1 MMRNEKLIIYIK
13 ELSSNGNGKELYEK
27 YKEEIEKVTPRDAFA
42 IFNYLIDEG
51 MSIDT
56 VLKNLD
62 KVINVFYK
70 NLKEYKWE
78 KPEIDT
84 FSNYLIKENEALIKR
99 MEEMKEIIKNKSD
112 WFIDKKF
119 NQLFNEVKDFHV
131 HYTKKENILFP
142 IMEKKNKDFNGL
154 KIMWAL
160 HDEGRKSIKEF
171 NKLLLEKEYKDINEA
186 VGKLFFVLYGLVQ
199 KEELI
204 LFPVVSEI
212 ISSEEEKEMLE
223 QSLEYG
229 YFIIK
234 KPVIYHSNRE
244 NEISEDSNE
253 LSLRRYLM
261 IFDSLPVDLTYV
273 DENNKVRYFNKPK
286 DRFFPRS
293 QAIIGRDVENCH
305 PPDSVHVVLEIIES
319 FRNGERDTARFWI
332 NLKGKTLLI
341 EYFAIRDGKGI
352 YRGVLEVSQEIS
364 EIQKLTGEKR
374 LLEWD

>member
-204 LFPVVSEI
+204 LFPVVSEM

-223 QSLEYG
+223 QSLEYD
-229 YFIIK
+229 YFIIE

-253 LSLRRYLM
+253 LSLKRYLM

-319 FRNGERDTARFWI
+319 FRNGERDTAKFWI

>member
-27 YKEEIEKVTPRDAFA
+27 YKEEIEKVTPRDAFV

-223 QSLEYG
+223 QSFEYD
-229 YFIIK
+229 YFIIE

-253 LSLRRYLM
+253 LSLKRYLM

-319 FRNGERDTARFWI
+319 FRNGERDTAKFWI

>member
-1 MMRNEKLIIYIK
+1 MMKNENLILYVK
-13 ELSSNGNGKELYEK
+13 ELSSKGNGKELYEK
-27 YKEEIEKVTPRDAFA
+27 YKEELNKITPRDAFI
-42 IFNYLIDEG
+42 IFNQLIEEG
-51 MSIDT
+51 MGINT

-70 NLKEYKWE
+70 SLSDYEWKT
-78 KPEIDT
+78 PEIDT
-84 FSNYLIKENEALIKR
+84 FSNYLIKENEALIDR
-99 MEEMKEIIKNKSD
+99 MEKMKEIIKVNDK
-112 WFIDKKF
+112 WFRDENFIR
-119 NQLFNEVKDFHV
+119 LFEEIKNFHV

-142 IMEKKNKDFNGL
+142 VMEKKNKDFNGL

-160 HDEGRKSIKEF
+160 HDEGRKSIREF
-171 NKLLLEKEYKDINEA
+171 NDLLLGKNYKESNESL
-186 VGKLFFVLYGLVQ
+186 GKLFFILYGLVQ

-212 ISSEEEKEMLE
+212 ITADEEKQMLE
-223 QSLEYG
+223 QSLEYD
-229 YFIIK
+229 YFIIE
-234 KPVIYHSNRE
+234 KPIVYHSNRE
-244 NEISEDSNE
+244 NEILEDSNE
-253 LSLRRYLM
+253 MSLKRYLM
-261 IFDSLPVDLTYV
+261 IFDNLPVDLTYV

-293 QAIIGRDVENCH
+293 PAIIGRDVENCH

-341 EYFAIRDGKGI
+341 DYFAIRDGKGS

>member
-223 QSLEYG
+223 QSFEYD
-229 YFIIK
+229 YFIIE

-253 LSLRRYLM
+253 LSLKRYLM

-319 FRNGERDTARFWI
+319 FRNGERDTAKFWI

>member
-1 MMRNEKLIIYIK
+1 MMKNENLILYVK
-13 ELSSNGNGKELYEK
+13 ELSSKGNGKELYEK
-27 YKEEIEKVTPRDAFA
+27 YKEEINKITPRDAFI
-42 IFNYLIDEG
+42 IFNQLIEEG
-51 MSIDT
+51 LGINT

-62 KVINVFYK
+62 KVINLFYK
-70 NLKEYKWE
+70 NLSDYEWKT
-78 KPEIDT
+78 PDIDT
-84 FSNYLIKENEALIKR
+84 FSNYLIKENEALIDR
-99 MEEMKEIIKNKSD
+99 MEKMKEIIKVNDKWFSD
-112 WFIDKKF
+112 ENFIR
-119 NQLFNEVKDFHV
+119 LFEEIKNFHV

-142 IMEKKNKDFNGL
+142 VMEKKNKDFNGL

-160 HDEGRKSIKEF
+160 HDEGRKSIREF
-171 NKLLLEKEYKDINEA
+171 NDLLLGKNYKEINESL
-186 VGKLFFVLYGLVQ
+186 GKLFFILYGLVQ

-212 ISSEEEKEMLE
+212 ITADEEKQMLE
-223 QSLEYG
+223 QSLEYD
-229 YFIIK
+229 YFIIE
-234 KPVIYHSNRE
+234 KPIVYHSNRE
-244 NEISEDSNE
+244 NEILEDSNE
-253 LSLRRYLM
+253 MSLKRYLM
-261 IFDSLPVDLTYV
+261 IFDNLPVDLTYV

-293 QAIIGRDVENCH
+293 PAIIGRDVENCH

-341 EYFAIRDGKGI
+341 DYFAIRDGKGS

>member
-27 YKEEIEKVTPRDAFA
+27 YKEEIEKVTPRDAFV

-171 NKLLLEKEYKDINEA
+171 NKLLLEKEYKDINKA

-204 LFPVVSEI
+204 LFPVVSEM

-223 QSLEYG
+223 QSLEYD
-229 YFIIK
+229 YFIIE

-253 LSLRRYLM
+253 LSLKRYLM

>member
-1 MMRNEKLIIYIK
+1 MMKNENLILYVK

-27 YKEEIEKVTPRDAFA
+27 YKEEIEKVTPRDAFV
-42 IFNYLIDEG
+42 IFNYLIDDG
-51 MSIDT
+51 MSITT

-70 NLKEYKWE
+70 SLKEYKWE

-84 FSNYLIKENEALIKR
+84 FLNYLIKENEALIEI
-99 MEEMKEIIKNKSD
+99 MEQMKEIIKIKSD
-112 WFIDKKF
+112 WFCDDKF
-119 NQLFNEVKDFHV
+119 IQLFNEIKDFHV
-131 HYTKKENILFP
+131 HYTKKENLLFP

-160 HDEGRKSIKEF
+160 HDEGRKNIKDF
-171 NKLLLEKEYKDINEA
+171 NKLLLEKDYKDINEA
-186 VGKLFFVLYGLVQ
+186 VGKLFFLLYGLVQ

-212 ISSEEEKEMLE
+212 ISPDEEKEMLE
-223 QSLEYG
+223 QSLEYD
-229 YFIIK
+229 YFIIE
-234 KPVIYHSNRE
+234 KPVLYHSSKE
-244 NEISEDSNE
+244 NELSEDSNE
-253 LSLRRYLM
+253 LSLKRFLM
-261 IFDSLPVDLTYV
+261 IFDTLPVDLTYV

-305 PPDSVHVVLEIIES
+305 PPNSVHVVLEIIES

-374 LLEWD
+374 LLKWD

>member
-27 YKEEIEKVTPRDAFA
+27 YKEEIEKVTPRDAFV

-204 LFPVVSEI
+204 LFPVVSEM

-223 QSLEYG
+223 QSLEYD
-229 YFIIK
+229 YFIIE

-253 LSLRRYLM
+253 LSLKRYLM

-319 FRNGERDTARFWI
+319 FRNGERDTAKFWI

>member
-27 YKEEIEKVTPRDAFA
+27 YKEEIEKVTPRDAFV

-119 NQLFNEVKDFHV
+119 NQLFNEVKDFYV

-204 LFPVVSEI
+204 LFPVVSEM

-223 QSLEYG
+223 QSLEYD
-229 YFIIK
+229 YFIIE

-253 LSLRRYLM
+253 LSLKRYLM

-319 FRNGERDTARFWI
+319 FRNGERDTAKFWI

>member
-27 YKEEIEKVTPRDAFA
+27 YKEEIEKVTPRDAFV

-142 IMEKKNKDFNGL
+142 IMEKINKDFNGL

-204 LFPVVSEI
+204 LFPVVSEM

-223 QSLEYG
+223 QSLEYD
-229 YFIIK
+229 YFIIE

-253 LSLRRYLM
+253 LSLKRYLM

>member
-13 ELSSNGNGKELYEK
+13 ELSSKGNGKELYEK
-27 YKEEIEKVTPRDAFA
+27 YKEEIEKVTPRDAFV

-51 MSIDT
+51 MSIDR

-70 NLKEYKWE
+70 NLKEYKWK
-78 KPEIDT
+78 KPEIDS
-84 FSNYLIKENEALIKR
+84 FSNYLIKENEALIKI

-204 LFPVVSEI
+204 LFPVVSEM

-223 QSLEYG
+223 QSLEYD
-229 YFIIK
+229 YFIIE

-253 LSLRRYLM
+253 LSLKRYLM

-319 FRNGERDTARFWI
+319 FRNGERDTAKFWI

>member
-27 YKEEIEKVTPRDAFA
+27 YKEEIEKVTPRDAFV
-42 IFNYLIDEG
+42 IFNSLIDEG
-51 MSIDT
+51 MNIDT

-70 NLKEYKWE
+70 NLKQYKWE

-84 FSNYLIKENEALIKR
+84 LSNYLIKENEALIKI

-119 NQLFNEVKDFHV
+119 IQLFNEIKDFHV
-131 HYTKKENILFP
+131 HYTKKENLLFP

-171 NKLLLEKEYKDINEA
+171 TKMLLERNYKNINEA

-212 ISSEEEKEMLE
+212 INADEEKEMLE
-223 QSLEYG
+223 QSLEYD
-229 YFIIK
+229 YFIIE

-253 LSLRRYLM
+253 LSLKRYLM

-305 PPDSVHVVLEIIES
+305 PPDSVHIVLKIIES
-319 FRNGERDTARFWI
+319 FKSGKKDTARFWI
-332 NLKGKTLLI
+332 NLRGKTLLI
-341 EYFAIRDGKGI
+341 EYFAIRDEKGNYKGI
-352 YRGVLEVSQEIS
+352 LEVSQEIS
-364 EIQKLTGEKR
+364 EIQKIKGEKR

>member
-171 NKLLLEKEYKDINEA
+171 NKLLLEKEYKDINET

-204 LFPVVSEI
+204 LFPVVSEM

-223 QSLEYG
+223 QSLEYD
-229 YFIIK
+229 YFIIE

-253 LSLRRYLM
+253 LSLKRYLM

-319 FRNGERDTARFWI
+319 FRNGERDTAKFWI

>member
-1 MMRNEKLIIYIK
+1 MMKNENLILYVK
-13 ELSSNGNGKELYEK
+13 ELSSKGNGKELYEK
-27 YKEEIEKVTPRDAFA
+27 YKEELNKITPRDAFI
-42 IFNYLIDEG
+42 IFNQLIEEG
-51 MSIDT
+51 MGINT

-70 NLKEYKWE
+70 SLSDYEWKT
-78 KPEIDT
+78 PEIDT
-84 FSNYLIKENEALIKR
+84 FSNYLIKENEALIDR
-99 MEEMKEIIKNKSD
+99 MEKMKEIIKVNDKWFSD
-112 WFIDKKF
+112 ENFIR
-119 NQLFNEVKDFHV
+119 LFEEIKNFHV

-142 IMEKKNKDFNGL
+142 VMEKKNKDFNGL

-160 HDEGRKSIKEF
+160 HDEGRKSIREF
-171 NKLLLEKEYKDINEA
+171 NDLLLGENYKEINESL
-186 VGKLFFVLYGLVQ
+186 GKLFFILYGLVQ

-212 ISSEEEKEMLE
+212 ITADEEKQMLE
-223 QSLEYG
+223 QSLEYD
-229 YFIIK
+229 YFIIE
-234 KPVIYHSNRE
+234 KPIVYHSNRE
-244 NEISEDSNE
+244 NEIPEDSNE
-253 LSLRRYLM
+253 MSLKRYLM
-261 IFDSLPVDLTYV
+261 IFDNLPVDLTYV

-293 QAIIGRDVENCH
+293 PAIIGRDVENCH

-341 EYFAIRDGKGI
+341 DYFAIRDGKGS